1 MKNILYTLF
10 IAVFVL
16 CSCQKQSNKNIDADI
31 IIFTQQGCSHCEKA
45 IDFLNNK
52 LLVNNPAVRIAQIDV
67 TYDQDNIKTLKYYL
81 DKYQFRGSRVGTP
94 VIIFNNQ
101 LVMGWSIENKVKL
114 QRAFVSK

>member
-52 LLVNNPAVRIAQIDV
+52 LLVNNPAVRSSTTNSLWAGVLRTRSNYNGPLSQNKNRLNKKLISCQI
-67 TYDQDNIKTLKYYL
+67 L
-81 DKYQFRGSRVGTP
+81 
-94 VIIFNNQ
+94 
-101 LVMGWSIENKVKL
+101 
-114 QRAFVSK
+114 